1 MNSILNIPAPY
12 KKVNKY
18 KLRFKIKPWITME
31 LQKSVCVKKS
41 LLKKFINSNDSQTKE
56 YLHTRYKDYENILF
70 ALLKG
75 SKINYYNLYFD
86 INWKNIKHSWK
97 GIKSTLSVK
106 VNPSHIPKVLTANV
120 STITNPVEIANV
132 YNKYFS
138 SVSPQTKVNIRYS
151 HKHFSDFL
159 KNRVQNPFFKL
170 SDKDEI
176 TLTISSLDSN
186 KSLDLTAYLLKY

>member
-1 MNSILNIPAPY
+1 M
-12 KKVNKY
+12 
-18 KLRFKIKPWITME
+18 
-31 LQKSVCVKKS
+31 
-41 LLKKFINSNDSQTKE
+41 
-56 YLHTRYKDYENILF
+56 
-70 ALLKG
+70 
-75 SKINYYNLYFD
+75 NYYNLYFD

-97 GIKSTLSVK
+97 GIKSTLSAK

-120 STITNPVEIANV
+120 F
-132 YNKYFS
+132 NKYFS

>member
-1 MNSILNIPAPY
+1 
-12 KKVNKY
+12 
-18 KLRFKIKPWITME
+18 ME

-97 GIKSTLSVK
+97 GIKSTLSAK

-132 YNKYFS
+132 FNKYFS